1 VLWHPKCKK
10 KGTNLYCE
18 EATCVLTD
26 EDMETILFQ
35 FSKAWKYKS
44 TVCHCH
50 DDDHTII
57 MFLTVISF

>member
-1 VLWHPKCKK
+1 MLWHPKHKK
-10 KGTNLYCE
+10 KRTNLYCE

-26 EDMETILFQ
+26 EHMEKILFQ

-50 DDDHTII
+50 DHHHTII
-57 MFLTVISF
+57 TLLTLITF